1 MSDSVSKILVSAL
14 STFKLPVADTLY
26 EGADDEYFVFNF
38 ADDNAEDFGDND
50 VQGYVAYLQIHYI
63 CPFNVSYSDMK
74 RKIRNRLIKAG
85 FTPPEVIDVS
95 DPTDRIRHLVF
106 ECNIENAYDLEVSDD
121 DEQENTTTETNQNAN
136 DQTSDNND
144 DDQNAGDNN
153 QNDHEDDQNSE
164 SEDINNG

>member
-38 ADDNAEDFGDND
+38 ADDNAEDFGNND

-121 DEQENTTTETNQNAN
+121 EQESTTTET
-136 DQTSDNND
+136 
-144 DDQNAGDNN
+144 NN

>member
-121 DEQENTTTETNQNAN
+121 EQENTTTETNQNAN